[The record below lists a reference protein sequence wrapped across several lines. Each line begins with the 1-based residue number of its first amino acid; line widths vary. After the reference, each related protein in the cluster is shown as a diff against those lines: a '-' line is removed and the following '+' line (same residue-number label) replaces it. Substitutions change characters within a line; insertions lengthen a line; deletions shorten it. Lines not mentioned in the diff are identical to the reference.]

1 MDNLRD
7 ITLPMR
13 GSSNQRIIDLTS
25 MKNCGIIK
33 EKKENLDG

>member
-25 MKNCGIIK
+25 MKNYDMIK